1 MNKVSNYQKIILLV
15 ITAINIATG
24 FIRYNSVI
32 NFLDLDQLVFKRNK
46 LKFSYPHN
54 LSSFIDSLIM
64 DPRWLSNIYYFLIAV
79 LSTYITARIL
89 FGKEKSVLVLY
100 CYSILILIC
109 ILLVMVTLITHEY
122 KLGMSPA
129 QELKNIAQSPLFSFT
144 ILGLLYYSNI
154 DRKSASE

>member
-89 FGKEKSVLVLY
+89 FWKRKVCTCALLLQYFNFDLY
-100 CYSILILIC
+100 I
-109 ILLVMVTLITHEY
+109 V
-122 KLGMSPA
+122 
-129 QELKNIAQSPLFSFT
+129 
-144 ILGLLYYSNI
+144 SNGYTNYT
-154 DRKSASE
+154 